1 MRKKNKV
8 SFAVFFRQ
16 KGKPQKTSETGL
28 IKAFDKKT
36 GFVRC

>member
-1 MRKKNKV
+1 V
-8 SFAVFFRQ
+8 EYVALFRQ
-16 KGKPQKTSETGL
+16 KGKPQKTSKTGL